1 MNALVNTT
9 DIDVLVNVLRFMLR
23 PAQRVNNPRAVRSTF
38 ATPQDRIIQLAHRW
52 STQADYV
59 DICRDSFEIHP
70 DMTTARLRF
79 YRTQDDKQDE
89 QHATASSTSNNN
101 NNNNSGEGMHVIV
114 EQLGSSSRTDSQ
126 DLQELVKQ
134 HDIPKEY
141 HFELANQIRIAKHIA
156 NPDSRRKLLLI
167 RILAIA
173 IMGKLVISHPHLSR
187 Y

>member
-59 DICRDSFEIHP
+59 EICRDSFQINE

-79 YRTQDDKQDE
+79 YRTQQEEDE
-89 QHATASSTSNNN
+89 QQQQPSASNSS
-101 NNNNSGEGMHVIV
+101 NNNSGDRTEGMHVIV
-114 EQLGSSSRTDSQ
+114 EQLGSSSKTDSQ

-156 NPDSRRKLLLI
+156 NPVSRRKLLLI

-173 IMGKLVISHPHLSR
+173 IMGK
-187 Y
+187 